1 MGKSLN
7 QFLPVDV
14 KVCSE
19 GLTKKR
25 FNAVG
30 KSSWRDPEFHPLH
43 FTIIG
48 GESIAIVRLIDRFC
62 GFDRTVNHVRD
73 SVIPI

>member
-7 QFLPVDV
+7 QFLPVNV

-30 KSSWRDPEFHPLH
+30 KSSWRDREFHPLH
-43 FTIIG
+43 HTTIG
-48 GESIAIVRLIDRFC
+48 GELIARSS
-62 GFDRTVNHVRD
+62 T
-73 SVIPI
+73 